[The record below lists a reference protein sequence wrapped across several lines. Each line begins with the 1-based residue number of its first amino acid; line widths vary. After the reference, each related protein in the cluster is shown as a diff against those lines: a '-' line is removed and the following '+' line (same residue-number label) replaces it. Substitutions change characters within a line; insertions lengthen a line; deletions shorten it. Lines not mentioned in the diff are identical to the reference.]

1 MDGTHPAVEA
11 RRRRSNLQ
19 FSRFMPGKT
28 SGIHTL
34 KVGEE
39 YITDRASIDSALGEY
54 WAKIFSPPVPPVDV
68 ERARESWT

>member
-1 MDGTHPAVEA
+1 MVGAHPAVEA

-19 FSRFMPGKT
+19 CSRLMPGKT

-39 YITDRASIDSALGEY
+39 YITDRAGVDSVSGEY
-54 WAKIFSPPVPPVDV
+54 WAKIFSPPVLQRDA
-68 ERARESWT
+68 ERARG